1 MTEPCV
7 DPEFFDS
14 TGGVVSPLRHWQ
26 YAHRASAEGG
36 GASPTV
42 AANPSGTTLFT
53 VDVAWTNDTP
63 ISQYVHALMTYGA
76 SRYAIDNLKHVQVRW
91 QWGTSS
97 GVAPADP
104 TLTEEMRFRGYAD
117 LGTGT
122 VSGSTVGVFYLMEDR
137 HPTASV
143 PIGDLVAL
151 APGETMKARVQ
162 VSWSTLA
169 WGLNWAS
176 IYGDPA
182 PQRVLKIGAVRLDL
196 FSTPVFP

>member
-1 MTEPCV
+1 MTEPCIN
-7 DPEFFDS
+7 DTFFTVTD
-14 TGGVVSPLRHWQ
+14 GEVSPRRYWQ
-26 YAHRASAEGG
+26 YAHRATAEGG

-42 AANPSGTTLFT
+42 AANPAGTTLFT
-53 VDVAWTNDTP
+53 TDVAWTNSTP
-63 ISQYVHALMTYGA
+63 ISQYVHALMTYGPV
-76 SRYAIDNLKHVQVRW
+76 RYTIDNLKHLQVRY

-104 TLTEEMRFRGYAD
+104 TLTEEMRVRGYAD

-122 VSGSTVGVFYLMEDR
+122 VSGSTVGVYYLMEDR

-143 PIGDLVAL
+143 PIGDVVTL
-151 APGETMKARVQ
+151 APGQQMKARVQ

-182 PQRVLKIGAVRLDL
+182 QYRVLKIGAVRLDL

>member
-1 MTEPCV
+1 MTEPCI
-7 DPEFFDS
+7 DDTFF
-14 TGGVVSPLRHWQ
+14 TVTAGEVSPRRYWQ
-26 YAHRASAEGG
+26 YAHRATAVGG
-36 GASPTV
+36 GANPTV
-42 AANPSGTTLFT
+42 VQNAAGTTLFT

-63 ISQYVHALMTYGA
+63 ISQQVHCLMTRGA
-76 SRYAIDNLKHVQVRW
+76 SRYALDNLKHVEVRW
-91 QWGTSS
+91 RWGTSS

-104 TLTEEMRFRGYAD
+104 TLTDEMRLRGYAD

-122 VSGSTVGVFYLMEDR
+122 VSGSTVGVFYLFEDR
-137 HPTASV
+137 HPTAST
-143 PIGDLVAL
+143 PIGDVVTL
-151 APGETMKARVQ
+151 APGQQMKARCQ

-182 PQRVLKIGAVRLDL
+182 PHRVLKIGPVRLDL